1 MKILEFQIQ
10 LLNKIFSD
18 IFICF
23 SLLTRIPVRKTEFK
37 KSNIGKSCWAFPI
50 CGLVVGSISLI
61 VFHVSIEVGFNKYI
75 AAIFFVL
82 INLFLTGALHE
93 DGLAD
98 LADGMFVGKDVQSK
112 LSIMSDSR
120 IGVFGVLA
128 LMISVNLKIFL
139 ISELSHELNTY
150 LHLIFIFML
159 SRYFMLFFL
168 RFLRPLKKNG
178 LGKGFDISENRT
190 LLIGMLPIIPLIF
203 FLGYTVIIIFF
214 SMFIICLI
222 LLLIIRYKFSGQTGD
237 ICGASQ
243 QINEISGLLF
253 LSVVL

>member
-1 MKILEFQIQ
+1 M
-10 LLNKIFSD
+10 
-18 IFICF
+18 
-23 SLLTRIPVRKTEFK
+23 
-37 KSNIGKSCWAFPI
+37 
-50 CGLVVGSISLI
+50 GSISII
-61 VFHVSIEVGFNKYI
+61 VFHISIEIGFDKYI

-120 IGVFGVLA
+120 TGVFGVLA
-128 LMISVNLKIFL
+128 LIISMTLKIFL
-139 ISELSHELNTY
+139 ISELSQELNTY
-150 LHLIFIFML
+150 LHLVFVFMV

-178 LGKGFDISENRT
+178 LGKGFDINENIT
-190 LLIGMLPIIPLIF
+190 LFIGLLPMIPFIF
-203 FLGYTVIIIFF
+203 FLSYTVIIIFF

-222 LLLIIRYKFSGQTGD
+222 LVLIIWYKFNGQTGD

-243 QINEISGLLF
+243 QINEISGLLI
-253 LSVVL
+253 LSIIL

>member
-1 MKILEFQIQ
+1 M
-10 LLNKIFSD
+10 
-18 IFICF
+18 
-23 SLLTRIPVRKTEFK
+23 
-37 KSNIGKSCWAFPI
+37 
-50 CGLVVGSISLI
+50 GSISII
-61 VFHVSIEVGFNKYI
+61 VFDVSIEIGFDKYI

-120 IGVFGVLA
+120 TGVFGVLA
-128 LMISVNLKIFL
+128 LIISMNLKIFL
-139 ISELSHELNTY
+139 ISEFSQELNTY
-150 LHLIFIFML
+150 LHLVFIFML

-168 RFLRPLKKNG
+168 RFLKPLKKNG
-178 LGKGFDISENRT
+178 LGKGFDINDNKALIIG
-190 LLIGMLPIIPLIF
+190 LLPMIPFIF
-203 FLGYTVIIIFF
+203 FFNYTIIIIFF

-222 LLLIIRYKFSGQTGD
+222 LLLIIRYKFNGHTGD

-243 QINEISGLLF
+243 QINEISGLLI
-253 LSVVL
+253 LSIIL